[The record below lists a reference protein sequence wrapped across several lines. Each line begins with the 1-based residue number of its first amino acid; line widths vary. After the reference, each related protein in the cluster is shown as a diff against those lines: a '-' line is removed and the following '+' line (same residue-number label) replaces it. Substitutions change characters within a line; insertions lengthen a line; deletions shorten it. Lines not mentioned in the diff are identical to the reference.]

1 MTILKTDN
9 LKFRYNATS
18 PEYSFHDIVL
28 QKHETLLI
36 KGNSGSG
43 KTTFLHLV
51 AGILQPSNGKITIE
65 NTETSALK
73 PHQMDKFRGKKLGV
87 IFQENYFIES
97 LNVLNNLTYI
107 SSLCGLKPDK
117 TYIKSLLQNLDI
129 EHLSSQKPSQLSR
142 GELQRF
148 SIARALVNKPVLLVA
163 DEPTS
168 SLDDNNC
175 QRFIQLIKQMCKQY
189 NLTLI
194 VATHDSRLKSEFD
207 KVISLN

>member
-9 LKFRYNATS
+9 LKFRYNASS
-18 PEYSFHDIVL
+18 PEQTFPNIEL
-28 QKHETLLI
+28 LKNENLLI

-43 KTTFLHLV
+43 KTTLLHLM

-65 NTETSALK
+65 NTETTTLK
-73 PHQMDKFRGKKLGV
+73 PHQMDKFRGNKMGV

-97 LNVLNNLTYI
+97 LSVMKNLTYI

-117 TYIKSLLQNLDI
+117 TYIKSLLQNLNI
-129 EHLSSQKPSQLSR
+129 EHLSSKKPSQLSR
-142 GELQRF
+142 GEFQRF

-168 SLDDNNC
+168 SLDDDNC
-175 QRFIQLIKQMCKQY
+175 QRFILLIKQMCKQY